1 MKKQYITVAH
11 FADNR
16 LSPLNQSTTKVVLQL
31 FVGKFSD
38 GTTPNYQLLYGWC
51 IVTSRPDISDEATI
65 STFEKVYSVNS
76 FICEIARISIY
87 QYLEKIIKIVN
98 SLLAG
103 TAFKLSASNE
113 GINVDKIR
121 FDFHYST
128 AVDGNVVIRPIIF
141 NETSSSVSRN
151 MFEKYSHNSPFG
163 NTPSFTLPI
172 ISLDKLKVL
181 QSSDGYYTDYKK
193 ILIKILDY
201 LSKETK
207 LLFSSTESA
216 RFGNIEFINGPC
228 ANIFEKAQVYFENIS
243 SEEELEGRKIKTSK
257 KVKVTILP
265 NEIISFDVILINCFS
280 RNGGQVILDEIQEIT
295 YRPRETLVVTFNTQE
310 PISDLVVSIWIKDGD
325 KWQIWFKHSAV
336 LLRNIVT
343 RMGMVSRTGKVSSS
357 FLDKVLAA
365 GSHLKNDVDKAM
377 EINKSSYQTTSIG
390 GHKLDPWVEVDNN
403 FNSLVKS
410 IVPEK
415 SEATFFPKGWNSE
428 NEEHG
433 ALAFLEWFKKVC
445 NQAND
450 VIIQDPYFDT
460 IGLEFL
466 ARTSNSNTSFTV
478 ITCTQTPSNDD
489 DKIKSKT
496 IWEAIKSFFKIKEKE
511 IESIPNRATRIVN
524 LLNGLPELFSSLK
537 LTVYDYRNKTS
548 SNKNLLHDRYIIVYS
563 LKSEPKGFHLSN
575 SIQNATQ
582 NYPLLIT
589 PIPLDVL
596 RSIEKYS
603 VDLIEDGSQKD
614 TLEMIPLYDYRNEM
628 DLKQRAKSQ
637 NRDLPPDE
645 ELFSKLKAFV
655 KNEDKPDFKS
665 IESMISSYIT
675 DDYLKFEK
683 FWDTFGYF
691 LARTSSCEELLD
703 NLKKWFPIEYSHL
716 LSKYLQS
723 LANENNLDKFSN
735 DRDLGRSGYYLLFL
749 EDFDEA
755 LEASF
760 RAKNSFFENYGFG
773 NYAAGYASWVLLNID
788 ALSFVN
794 SLTSIQIQIL
804 DEKKKENING
814 KPILRIT
821 AILFTDL
828 AKSLFWHSD
837 LNIINICLASKV
849 VSLRTL
855 AIASIATDAVEKKD
869 KIIFGKVK
877 ELFGLLCFEEQ
888 INAFIALLHQSRFDR
903 GISQD
908 QLRKDCFSE
917 IYELLKTKD
926 EKIIFETIE
935 RIVSQRYFVLIEAL
949 TTNNLLIPLID
960 YKSLTINSVLNFWR
974 SIFESELSDCKFISK
989 NAGVMDIAGW
999 SIYAAADEV
1008 DSVNFVNS
1016 LLKMSK
1022 RYFATI
1028 RKPFMSGTTDW
1039 ENDYSRL
1046 LMIQTVAMIA
1056 LNYLKPGEKTDELSK
1071 KLYSLVN
1078 EIKLIKINYPFF
1090 RDYNETHLVNAQITE
1105 KYFS

>member
-1 MKKQYITVAH
+1 MKKFIITDEL

-16 LSPLNQSTTKVVLQL
+16 LSPLNKSTTKAVLQL
-31 FVGKFSD
+31 FVAKFSFEK
-38 GTTPNYQLLYGWC
+38 TQTFQLLYSWC
-51 IVTSRPDISDEATI
+51 VVTSRPEISNEATI
-65 STFEKVYSVNS
+65 GTFEKVYSSNNLT
-76 FICEIARISIY
+76 CEVARISIY
-87 QYLEKIIKIVN
+87 QFPENIIKIVN

-103 TAFKLSASNE
+103 TTFKQSASKE
-113 GINVDKIR
+113 GINVDKIK
-121 FDFHYST
+121 FDFHYSA
-128 AVDGNVVIRPIIF
+128 AVDGNVATRPIIF
-141 NETSSSVSRN
+141 NETSSTVSRN
-151 MFEKYSHNSPFG
+151 MFEKYSHYSPFG
-163 NTPSFTLPI
+163 NTPSFTLAI
-172 ISLDKLKVL
+172 ISLDKLKVF
-181 QSSDGYYTDYKK
+181 QTSDGYYTDYKK

-201 LSKETK
+201 LSQETK
-207 LLFSSTESA
+207 LLFSGTESA

-228 ANIFEKAQVYFENIS
+228 ANTFEKAQVYFENIS

-257 KVKVTILP
+257 KVEVTILP
-265 NEIISFDVILINCFS
+265 NEIICSDVILINCFS
-280 RNGGQVILDEIQEIT
+280 RNGGQVILDEIQEIIIK
-295 YRPRETLVVTFNTQE
+295 PGETIIVTFTTQE
-310 PISDLVVSIWIKDGD
+310 PISDLVVSIWIKDGE

-415 SEATFFPKGWNSE
+415 SEAAFFPKGWNSE
-428 NEEHG
+428 SEEHG

-445 NQAND
+445 DQASD

-466 ARTSNSNTSFTV
+466 ARTSDSNTSFTV

-489 DKIKSKT
+489 DKIKSKS
-496 IWEAIKSFFKIKEKE
+496 IWEALKSFFNIKEKE
-511 IESIPNRATRIVN
+511 IEIVPNRATRIVN

-537 LTVYDYRNKTS
+537 LTVFDYRNKTS
-548 SNKNLLHDRYIIVYS
+548 SNKNLLHDRYMIVYS
-563 LKSEPKGFHLSN
+563 SDSEPKGFHLSN

-596 RSIEKYS
+596 QSIEKYS

-614 TLEMIPLYDYRNEM
+614 TLEMIPLYDYKNEM
-628 DLKQRAKSQ
+628 DLKKQAKSQ

-645 ELFSKLKAFV
+645 ELFSKLKTFV

-665 IESMISSYIT
+665 IKSMISSYMP
-675 DDYLKFEK
+675 DDFLKFEK

-691 LARTSSCEELLD
+691 LARTASCEELLD
-703 NLKKWFPIEYSHL
+703 HLKKWFPIEYSHL
-716 LSKYLQS
+716 LSQYLQS
-723 LANENNLDKFSN
+723 LADENNLEKFSN
-735 DRDLGRSGYYLLFL
+735 DRDLSRSGYYLLFL

-760 RAKNSFFENYGFG
+760 RAENSFFENYGFG
-773 NYAAGYASWVLLNID
+773 NYAAGYASWLLLNID

-794 SLTSIQIQIL
+794 LLTSIQIQIL
-804 DEKKKENING
+804 DEKKKENINR

-828 AKSLFWHSD
+828 TKSLFCFSD
-837 LNIINICLASKV
+837 LNIIKICLASKV

-855 AIASIATDAVEKKD
+855 AIASITTDAVEKKNEMT
-869 KIIFGKVK
+869 FEKVK
-877 ELFGLLCFEEQ
+877 ELFRLLCFEEQ

-926 EKIIFETIE
+926 EKIIFESIK
-935 RIVSQRYFVLIEAL
+935 RIVSQKYFVLIEAL

-960 YKSLTINSVLNFWR
+960 NKSLTINGVLNFWR
-974 SIFESELSDCKFISK
+974 SIFERELSDCKSISK
-989 NAGVMDIAGW
+989 NAGVLDIAGW
-999 SIYAAADEV
+999 SIYAAADQI
-1008 DSVNFVNS
+1008 DSLNFVNS

-1028 RKPFMSGTTDW
+1028 RKPFMSGTTNW

-1056 LNYLKPGEKTDELSK
+1056 LNYIKHGEETDELSK
-1071 KLYSLVN
+1071 KLNTLVS
-1078 EIKLIKINYPFF
+1078 EIKSIKINYPFF
-1090 RDYNETHLVNAQITE
+1090 RDYNEIHLVNDEISK